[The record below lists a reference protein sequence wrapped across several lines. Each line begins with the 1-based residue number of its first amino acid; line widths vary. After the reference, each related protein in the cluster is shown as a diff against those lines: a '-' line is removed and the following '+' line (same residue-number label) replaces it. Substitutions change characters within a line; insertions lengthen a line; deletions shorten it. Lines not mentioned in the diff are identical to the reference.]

1 MSNSSAENI
10 AFMVIRGIVALAIIG
25 VAFYCIGQGIH
36 FFILPHSDAEAIQ
49 LHVLG
54 LNITASG
61 LGAVI
66 FGAGI
71 ALCFIGLRA
80 APRKLYSRKT
90 IEEGSDRNPP
100 AGPAGH
106 KGEKDHKAAATGS
119 ESAKPAAFGSR
130 TLYRIIEEKTVAL
143 TKILLP

>member
-1 MSNSSAENI
+1 MSSSSAENI

-25 VAFYCIGQGIH
+25 VAFYCVGQGIH
-36 FFILPHSDAEAIQ
+36 FFTLPHSDAEAIQ

-66 FGAGI
+66 FGTGI

-80 APRKLYSRKT
+80 APRKLETRT
-90 IEEGSDRNPP
+90 TVEESSGPTPP
-100 AGPAGH
+100 AGPAGD
-106 KGEKDHKAAATGS
+106 KGEHGHKAEGDGS
-119 ESAKPAAFGSR
+119 KSTKPAALASR